1 MSRYDVESDTQF
13 VQKTMDNARAYKD
26 EQARKQNKFAKKLLA
41 FDTIVSGANW
51 AINQKA
57 DALEI
62 SQAPKKAAYQ
72 TMLNRNVD
80 IRATEEEI
88 RKSGLT
94 RAEYLT
100 EKYYTIYKDAAE
112 KNYPNADLGTSGTLL
127 YEEAEKTAKTNLP
140 IFNRYLDTAAQFP
153 TFENFDEY
161 YEKHSDQPRS
171 IASWIGSSTKN
182 ALTKETTAT
191 LNYKARKAE
200 DALYGSSMFTKFEGL
215 QNSIKNY
222 DTASNN
228 MPAVLTLLKKKIE
241 AGKIKGKDVMDIQLM
256 TSETYGADGS
266 LNKTITAV
274 TAHVDIESG
283 KKIYESTEVSKITGY
298 DAQQFLSLD
307 EVTKLLDSVKPE
319 HQDILRKKL
328 YAGSTR
334 ATKANV
340 SAAIEHMTTNPEIL
354 TIDYSNE
361 TKKLEAFDTLYKIK
375 LENAETFALDAAG
388 NPTTRKAKIWT
399 RDSRSKEVRLKTDAT
414 SLKIAKHYKLT
425 REAVYADLENSGVQL
440 AQQNSVQKQGVTS
453 ATFNWAQK
461 GYMTAENLLTDAT
474 KLKNFQDTTQDKNGE
489 FYAIYGKQI
498 TDNIG
503 KGLDDFQLGRSIDLG
518 QIFQGIFNQGELGD
532 LYYDEGKIV
541 IRLTNATGTPKYQ
554 AIP

>member
-51 AINQKA
+51 AINEKA
-57 DALEI
+57 NALEI

-80 IRATEEEI
+80 IRATEEQI

-94 RAEYLT
+94 RLEYLT
-100 EKYYTIYKDAAE
+100 EQNYQIYKDAAE
-112 KNYPNADLGTSGTLL
+112 KNYPDADLGTVGTLL
-127 YEEAEKTAKTNLP
+127 YEEAMKTAKANLP
-140 IFNRYLDTAAQFP
+140 TFNRYLDMAAQFP

-191 LNYKARKAE
+191 INHKARKAE

-215 QNSIKNY
+215 QKSIKDY
-222 DTASNN
+222 DAASNN
-228 MPAVLTLLKKKIE
+228 MPQVLALLKKEIA
-241 AGKIKGKDVMDIQLM
+241 AGKLKGKMVIEPTFTTID
-256 TSETYGADGS
+256 DGRDKITN
-266 LNKTITAV
+266 LNIV
-274 TAHVDIESG
+274 TKDLESG
-283 KKIYESTEVSKITGY
+283 ELIPKVIEVDRLTNYAS
-298 DAQQFLSLD
+298 QEFLSID
-307 EVTKLLDSVKPE
+307 EIKKMLDSVVQE
-319 HQDILRKKL
+319 HQETIHQKL
-328 YAGSTR
+328 YTESTR
-334 ATKANV
+334 ATKENV
-340 SAAIEHMTTNPEIL
+340 DAAFKYMTSNFQIL
-354 TIDYSNE
+354 AIDYSNE
-361 TKKLEAFDTLYKIK
+361 NDKLEKFDTLYKIK
-375 LENAETFALDAAG
+375 LASAETFALDSAG

-399 RDSRSKEVRLKTDAT
+399 LDAKTKDIRLKTDPT
-414 SLKIAKHYKLT
+414 SLKIAKHYGLT
-425 REAVYADLENSGVQL
+425 REAVYADLENAGGQL
-440 AQQNSVQKQGVTS
+440 AQQNSTQQQIITPSS